1 MGPWTSYDLADFLMF
16 APETYYRL
24 FARLNEA
31 VWPLPIVMLA
41 LGTLIPLLLRSS
53 PPWPKRL
60 AAALLAASWLWV
72 AWAYHLQRYAVINWA
87 APWFAALFA
96 AEALLLV
103 WIGVIR
109 GRLHGK
115 AADPLTRRTGLALI
129 GLGLAAYPF
138 LNPLMDQSWS
148 RAEIFGIAPD
158 PTTITTL
165 GILLLARTNV
175 SWLLWTGPV
184 IWCFI
189 SGLTLWALQAPHAFL
204 PPLAALL
211 AVAAALGGRH

>member
-1 MGPWTSYDLADFLMF
+1 MGPWTSFDLADLLMF

-72 AWAYHLQRYAVINWA
+72 AWAYHLQRYAVVNWA

-109 GRLHGK
+109 GKFHGK
-115 AADPLTRRTGLALI
+115 GAEALTRRTGLVLI
-129 GLGLAAYPF
+129 GLGLGVYPF
-138 LNPLMDQSWS
+138 LNPLMDHDWRQ
-148 RAEIFGIAPD
+148 AECFGIAPD
-158 PTTITTL
+158 PTAIATL
-165 GILLLARTNV
+165 GMLLMARKAP
-175 SWLLWTGPV
+175 WPLWIGPAA
-184 IWCFI
+184 WCLVT
-189 SGLTLWALQAPHAFL
+189 GLTLWALQAPHAFL